1 MGESLQKELPFRLF
15 YKIGEVSKIVGVE
28 PYVLRFWEKEFP
40 FIKPKKTKG
49 GQRLFTKKEIELLIQ
64 IKKMLYEEKYTI
76 EGVRKKLSKIYQSSD
91 NGDYIDYIRKDTL
104 KRVKTKLS
112 EILEILS

>member
-1 MGESLQKELPFRLF
+1 MGESPQKELPFKLF
-15 YKIGEVSKIVGVE
+15 YKIGETSKIVGVE

-40 FIKPKKTKG
+40 FLKPKKTKG
-49 GQRLFTKKEIELLIQ
+49 GQRLFTNKDIQILLQ

-76 EGVRKKLSKIYQSSD
+76 EGVRKKLMERFNYLNSDKKIKED
-91 NGDYIDYIRKDTL
+91 LLEKIRI
-104 KRVKTKLS
+104 KLR

>member
-1 MGESLQKELPFRLF
+1 MGESPQKELPFKLF
-15 YKIGEVSKIVGVE
+15 YKIGETSKIVGVE

-40 FIKPKKTKG
+40 FLKPKKTKG
-49 GQRLFTKKEIELLIQ
+49 GQRLFTNKDIQILLQ

-76 EGVRKKLSKIYQSSD
+76 EGVRKKLIERYNYLNNDKKIKED
-91 NGDYIDYIRKDTL
+91 LIEKIRI
-104 KRVKTKLS
+104 KLR

>member
-1 MGESLQKELPFRLF
+1 MGESLQKELPFKLF
-15 YKIGEVSKIVGVE
+15 YKIGDASKIVGVE

-40 FIKPKKTKG
+40 FLKPKKTKG
-49 GQRLFTKKEIELLIQ
+49 GQRLFTKKEIELLLQ

-76 EGVRKKLSKIYQSSD
+76 EGVRKKLNKIYQSTD
-91 NGDYIDYIRKDTL
+91 DINDIRKDTL
-104 KRVKTKLS
+104 EKVKIKLR

>member
-1 MGESLQKELPFRLF
+1 MGESLQKELPFKLF
-15 YKIGEVSKIVGVE
+15 YKIGDASKIVGVE

-40 FIKPKKTKG
+40 FLKPKKTKG
-49 GQRLFTKKEIELLIQ
+49 GQRLFTKKEIELLLQ

-76 EGVRKKLSKIYQSSD
+76 EGVRKKLSKIYQSAD
-91 NGDYIDYIRKDTL
+91 NINNIRKDTL
-104 KRVKTKLS
+104 EKVKIKLK

>member
-1 MGESLQKELPFRLF
+1 MGEPLQKELPFKLF
-15 YKIGEVSKIVGVE
+15 YKIGEASKIVGVN
-28 PYVLRFWEKEFP
+28 PYVLRFWESEFP

-49 GQRLFTKKEIELLIQ
+49 GQRLYTKKEIETILL

-76 EGVRKKLSKIYQSSD
+76 EGVRKKLSRLYQNSESQEQYRRDLIEKVKI
-91 NGDYIDYIRKDTL
+91 RL
-104 KRVKTKLS
+104 K